1 MTGSSRTA
9 GAVPQTPDRE
19 PLPWSLLGQDAEVAA
34 LARAVAAGQPAHAY
48 LISGPARAGKGTL
61 ARRLAQ
67 ALNCEAPR
75 SLPPDGVAPCGD
87 CRQCRQIEA
96 GSHPDVSLVT
106 LGGLCDRADHDH
118 SKDGSKDIRVCQVR
132 ALELRVN
139 RSPFQGRW
147 RVEIVDPADAL
158 NAVAADAFLKTLE
171 EPPANV
177 VLLLV
182 TAQEDALPETV
193 RSRLRPVAIQPVPA
207 ERLERFLHER
217 GSEAGESA
225 LLARLARGCTGW
237 ALTAAANPAL
247 LEERARRLDAIA
259 ALGDAGLADRFA
271 AAAQLAQRW
280 SKDRAGV
287 LAELDLWLEW
297 WRDVALGAAGAER
310 GILNVDRLDRIRAVA
325 AKVAPAAATQAIQAV
340 RETRVRLE
348 ENANA
353 RLALEVMLLRVP
365 GSNQGTGN
373 RELRRESTVPRSR

>member
-1 MTGSSRTA
+1 MTATPRAADPNSRPPNA
-9 GAVPQTPDRE
+9 GV
-19 PLPWSLLGQDAEVAA
+19 LPWGLLGQDAEVAA

-48 LISGPARAGKGTL
+48 LIGGPAGAGKGTL

-67 ALNCEAPR
+67 ALNCDAPR

-96 GSHPDVSLVT
+96 GSHPDVTLVT
-106 LGGLCDRADHDH
+106 LGGLCARSEHDH
-118 SKDGSKDIRVCQVR
+118 GKDGSKDIRICQVR
-132 ALELRVN
+132 ALEDRVN

-171 EPPANV
+171 EPPASV
-177 VLLLV
+177 VLVLV
-182 TAQEDALPETV
+182 TAQDDALPETV
-193 RSRLRPVAIQPVPA
+193 RSRLRPVAVRPVPA
-207 ERLERFLHER
+207 EQIERFLVAR
-217 GSEAGESA
+217 GSEAEDAA
-225 LLARLARGCTGW
+225 LLARLSRGCTGW
-237 ALTAAANPAL
+237 ALAAAANPGL

-259 ALGDAGLADRFA
+259 ALGEAGLADRFA

-310 GILNVDRLDRIRAVA
+310 GILNVDRLARIRERA
-325 AKVAPAAATQAIQAV
+325 ASVSPAAAARAVQAV
-340 RETRVRLE
+340 RAARGQLE

-353 RLALEVMLLRVP
+353 RLALEVMLLRMP
-365 GSNQGTGN
+365 GRTPGIEGV
-373 RELRRESTVPRSR
+373 ERRG